1 MILNFNG
8 LFMTDCKSNETN
20 FDKPILSQHVSNKKA
35 SSAFLLPCRDQCF
48 FEQKGGRVLG

>member
-8 LFMTDCKSNETN
+8 LFMTDYKSNETN